1 MLFFLSFESTFLICA
16 LGLKNADLNIIK
28 KGYFA
33 LAVFAELN
41 RHYDNSIHAY
51 AQLRSV
57 AEGSEDYSLV

>member
-1 MLFFLSFESTFLICA
+1 VIVGA
-16 LGLKNADLNIIK
+16 KNPDLDIIK

-41 RHYDNSIHAY
+41 RHYDNSLHAY
-51 AQLRSV
+51 SQLRSV